1 MSTDL
6 RSVSLFR
13 PMNDTGLHF
22 SHKISNL
29 FYTATNLHYSFFI
42 LSILCLLFIIMLIC
56 CLCFVR
62 FPKTLLNCLC
72 CCAPTNCVKVRVQ
85 ARVLDVDQLQNYR
98 NLIRNEQ
105 AQQFLPN
112 APARPNVRNILLQV
126 LPSIHEERE
135 QNPPIHVQ
143 PPYNPA
149 CPQNIPTCPC
159 GTQAVRCQA
168 IHES

>member
-1 MSTDL
+1 MPVICSCADLLPMLCEIPNDFIKMS
-6 RSVSLFR
+6 
-13 PMNDTGLHF
+13 
-22 SHKISNL
+22 
-29 FYTATNLHYSFFI
+29 
-42 LSILCLLFIIMLIC
+42 LLLQC
-56 CLCFVR
+56 Y
-62 FPKTLLNCLC
+62 KLL
-72 CCAPTNCVKVRVQ
+72 KERVQ
-85 ARVLDVDQLQNYR
+85 ARVIDIDQLRNYR
-98 NLIRNEQ
+98 NLIRDEQ

-112 APARPNVRNILLQV
+112 APSRPNVRNIPLQV

-168 IHES
+168 VRES